1 MTRCQVVVQRDSW
14 HISYRVWKREAGSF
28 SGHRLNVQ
36 PNSMLSSSL
45 VSFFFL
51 VAIDG

>member
-1 MTRCQVVVQRDSW
+1 MTRCQVVFQRDSW

-28 SGHRLNVQ
+28 SGHRLIQ